1 MTKKLVYILS
11 NTSSRKLRKPV
22 QATAVREHNEYILV
36 SLITNGEVSYN
47 TLIEY
52 IAERSNIV
60 FVDVEKKRDLGVGLQ
75 EDFAGNLYKRVL
87 EVKNDQNSSRSVQNL
102 KIYPIKMND
111 ITVEAV
117 LRTCFNEYTDISGL
131 TAAVIGIGNLGFKL
145 SLGLTESGVHVKC
158 YNRSKE
164 KTFTATTAITY
175 FKPKATISSPEACIE
190 FLHSFLKTD
199 FSIIA

>member
-87 EVKNDQNSSRSVQNL
+87 EVKNDENSSHSVQNL

-158 YNRSKE
+158 YKE
-164 KTFTATTAITY
+164 AK
-175 FKPKATISSPEACIE
+175 KKHLPLQLQLHISSPKRQFHHRKHVLNFAFISKDR
-190 FLHSFLKTD
+190 L
-199 FSIIA
+199 